1 MKRKVSKEVSN
12 GHTEAD
18 GSATNKK
25 DFLVVGIGASAGGV
39 AALRNFFSQMP
50 SDSGMAFVVI
60 LHMSEEHKS
69 SLAEIIQRETQM
81 PVVQV
86 TTTTEV
92 EPNKIYVIPP
102 AKHLEMTDGV
112 IKPKDPVR
120 ERGVRVPID
129 RFFRTLADAY
139 GRKAVSIILSGT
151 GTDGTLGMKYI
162 KGRDGFAIV
171 QDPLDAEYDGMPRS
185 AIDTK
190 IVDVVLPVSEMPEK
204 LLFVRESGE
213 RLRLTDGRDADV
225 AKEIKN
231 FERLRDVLTLLR
243 LKTGHDFSTYKRP
256 TIVRRIARHLQIHE
270 TDDLETYL
278 EILKERPD
286 EVLSLLKNLL
296 INVTSFFRD
305 KESFAVLE
313 KKVIP
318 ALFENK
324 GPDEN
329 VRVWI
334 AGCATGEEAYSI
346 AILLSEYASTLPEGP
361 KIQIFASDVDE
372 AVISEAREGLF
383 TEAVVSDVSPERL
396 RLYFTKEENMY
407 RIRKSIREMVLFA
420 PHNILRDPPFSRL
433 DLVSCRN
440 VLIYLNRETQ
450 ERVLNIFHFA
460 LRPGGRLF
468 LGSSETAESVSN
480 IFLPLDKKHRV
491 YQRRPDGAGW
501 SNFPAMASGGV
512 WRPREVNARQS
523 EPTNLRSFGEIH
535 LQLIE
540 QFAPPSV
547 LVDEDGEIL
556 HISENAGRFLRFVG
570 GVPTNSLLRVIDPA
584 LLPDVRAALFTARK
598 EQKPVEAKNVRLILQ
613 GKEELVN
620 IIVHPVEMPEVGSLV
635 IFERVS
641 DEQAGGS
648 VQSVVTAD
656 AAIEAVVH
664 RIEEEL
670 RQTKDR
676 LRNTI
681 EQYETSMEE
690 LKASNEEL
698 QAINEELRSASEELE
713 TGKEELQS
721 VNEELTTV
729 NQELK
734 EKVDEVARV
743 NSDLEN
749 LMSSTEIATIFLD
762 RALRIKLYTPPAA
775 ELFNIIPTDIG
786 RPLKHI
792 THTLSPDDFSK
803 DAAVVLEDLQPI
815 EREVEPAEGRH
826 YIARFLPYHDLD
838 DKISGVVLTF
848 IDITE
853 RVVAREEQTRL
864 LAEITAAQK
873 FSDSVLE
880 QMPAGVI
887 VANAEERFVFG
898 NRRMAEILAHPGS
911 SALSG
916 EGYQQWDLRDAEDRS
931 LMPDDMPM
939 ARALRKGETIV
950 SEEMH
955 LHHSEGGVT
964 VISVNAAPIMG
975 PREKVV
981 GGVLAFEDISG
992 RVRVENQL
1000 RQSEKRYRDLFNSID
1015 EGFCIIEMI
1024 FDDDGKAV
1032 DYKFLEC
1039 SPSFEKQSGFKNA
1052 VGKRMRELYPE
1063 HEEHWFETY
1072 GQVAKT
1078 GEPARFENR
1087 AAALGKWFDVYAFR
1101 FGEPEENQVAVLFN
1115 DVTERKRV
1123 EDALRKSE
1131 ETMRRMAASFSDYA
1145 IFIADLD
1152 GRVMSWNPGA
1162 EEIFGY
1168 SEEEMIGTMCNKLYT
1183 PEDRENHVPEK
1194 EMKVA
1199 REKGRA
1205 SDERWHMRK
1214 DQSRFY
1220 ASGVMAPIFDD
1231 GKLVGY
1237 AKIARDL
1244 TEAKK
1249 IEEELHRYRTDL
1261 EKLVEERTAELE
1273 ESNISLRQE
1282 IIDRQRAEEERVALL
1297 RRIVTTQEEER
1308 SRIARDMHDQL
1319 GQQLTA
1325 LRLRIATLEE
1335 SDSISPGMAEGIRDL
1350 QKAAA
1355 RLDSEVG
1362 FLAWELR
1369 PAALD
1374 DLGFVAATRNFV
1386 AEWSRHYGIPAELH
1400 AGNIEGRR
1408 LKSDVETNLYRIVQE
1423 ALNNVYKH
1431 AEAASVNIVVE
1442 KRKNEIIMVIED
1454 DGKGFDFTARKTPG
1468 ESSRGL
1474 GLIGMHERAALI
1486 GGTVE
1491 IESAP
1496 GSGTTIFVRVPV
1508 GGGQLR

>member
-1 MKRKVSKEVSN
+1 MKRKDGKEQSN
-12 GHTEAD
+12 GHGE
-18 GSATNKK
+18 TNGTDKK

-39 AALRNFFSQMP
+39 GALKQFFSEMP

-60 LHMSEEHKS
+60 LHLSEEYKS
-69 SLAEIIQRETQM
+69 SLAEIIQRETKM
-81 PVVQV
+81 PVLQV
-86 TTTTEV
+86 TDTIKV
-92 EPNKIYVIPP
+92 EPDSVYVIPP

-112 IKPKDPVR
+112 IKPKDPIR
-120 ERGVRVPID
+120 EKGVRVPID

-185 AIDTK
+185 AIETK

-204 LLFVRESGE
+204 LLFVRESSE
-213 RLRLTDGRDADV
+213 RLRLTDGRDTDV

-231 FERLRDVLTLLR
+231 FEKLRDVLTLLR
-243 LKTGHDFSTYKRP
+243 LKTGHDFSNYKRP

-305 KESFAVLE
+305 KESFAALE

-324 GPDEN
+324 GPDEH

-346 AILLSEYASTLPEGP
+346 AMLLSEYASTLPEAP

-372 AVISEAREGLF
+372 EVIAEARDGRF

-396 RLYFTKEENMY
+396 RLYFTKEEDMY
-407 RIRKSIREMVLFA
+407 RVRKSIREMVLFA

-433 DLVSCRN
+433 DMVSCRN

-460 LRPGGRLF
+460 LRPAGRLF

-480 IFLPLDKKHRV
+480 LFSPLDKKHRI
-491 YQRRPDGAGW
+491 YQRRPDGSSW
-501 SNFPAMASGGV
+501 SPPPAMPSTGM
-512 WRPREVNARQS
+512 WRPRERDARPS
-523 EPTNLRSFGEIH
+523 ERTNLRSFGEIH
-535 LQLIE
+535 HQLIE

-570 GVPTNSLLRVIDPA
+570 GAPTNNLLRVVDPA

-598 EQKPVEAKNVRLILQ
+598 EQKTVEAKNIRLILQ

-620 IIVHPVEMPEVGSLV
+620 ITVRPVEMPDVGSLV
-635 IFERVS
+635 VFERVA
-641 DEQAGGS
+641 DDQMPGGS
-648 VQSVVTAD
+648 VQSVVAGD
-656 AAIEAVVH
+656 PAIEAVVH
-664 RIEEEL
+664 RIEDEL
-670 RQTKDR
+670 RQTKDH

-681 EQYETSMEE
+681 EQYETSTEE

-734 EKVDEVARV
+734 DKVDEVARV

-749 LMSSTEIATIFLD
+749 LMRSTDIATIFLD
-762 RALRIKLYTPPAA
+762 RVLQIKLYTPPAA
-775 ELFNIIPTDIG
+775 ELFNIIPADIG

-792 THTLSPDDFSK
+792 THTLSPDDFSS
-803 DAAVVLEDLQPI
+803 DAAVVLKHLQPI
-815 EREVEPAEGRH
+815 EREVESAEGRH
-826 YIARFLPYHDLD
+826 YIARFLPYRDLD

-853 RVVAREEQTRL
+853 RVVAREEQMRL

-873 FSDSVLE
+873 FSDSILE

-887 VANAEERFVFG
+887 VANAEERFIFG
-898 NRRMAEILAHPGS
+898 NRRMAEILADSGS
-911 SALSG
+911 SVLSG
-916 EGYQQWDLRDAEDRS
+916 EEYRQWDLRDAKDRS
-931 LMPDDMPM
+931 LRSEDMPM

-955 LHHSEGGVT
+955 LHHSEGEMT
-964 VISVNAAPIMG
+964 VISVNAAPIIG
-975 PREKVV
+975 PDEKIL
-981 GGVLAFEDISG
+981 GGVLAFEDISR

-1000 RQSEKRYRDLFNSID
+1000 RESEKRYRDLFNSID
-1015 EGFCIIEMI
+1015 EGFCIIEVL
-1024 FDDDGKAV
+1024 FDDNGKPV

-1039 SPSFEKQSGFKNA
+1039 SPSFEKQSGLKNA
-1052 VGKRMRELYPE
+1052 VGKRMRDLHPE
-1063 HEEHWFETY
+1063 HENHWFERY
-1072 GQVAKT
+1072 GEVAKT
-1078 GEPARFENR
+1078 GEAARFENR
-1087 AAALGKWFDVYAFR
+1087 AEALGRWFDVYAFR
-1101 FGEPEENQVAVLFN
+1101 FGEAGDNQVAVLFN
-1115 DVTERKRV
+1115 DVTERKSV

-1152 GRVMSWNPGA
+1152 GRIMSWNTGA
-1162 EEIFGY
+1162 QEIFGY
-1168 SEEEMIGTMCNKLYT
+1168 SEQEMVGKMCNKLYT

-1194 EMKVA
+1194 EMETA
-1199 REKGRA
+1199 REQGRA

-1231 GKLVGY
+1231 GTLVGY

-1249 IEEELHRYRTDL
+1249 IEEELHRYRTEL
-1261 EKLVEERTAELE
+1261 ERLVEERTVELE
-1273 ESNISLRQE
+1273 ESNFSLRQE
-1282 IIDRQRAEEERVALL
+1282 IVDRQRAEEERVALL

-1335 SDSISPGMAEGIRDL
+1335 SDSISPRMAEGIREL
-1350 QKAAA
+1350 QKSAA

-1408 LKSDVETNLYRIVQE
+1408 LKSDIETNLYRIVQE

-1431 AEAASVNIVVE
+1431 AAATSVNIVVE
-1442 KRKNEIIMVIED
+1442 KRKDEIIMVIED
-1454 DGKGFDFTARKTPG
+1454 DGKGFDFNESKPSG
-1468 ESSRGL
+1468 ESGRGL

-1486 GGTVE
+1486 GATVE

-1496 GSGTTIFVRVPV
+1496 GNGTTIFVRVPV
-1508 GGGQLR
+1508 GGGGD